1 MAKFRIDLLRH
12 GESQYSHT
20 LRGHLDDELT
30 AKGWQ
35 QMQSTIEQ
43 VTNQTW
49 DVIVSSSLKRCAC
62 FAEQLA
68 KTAELPLLVN
78 HDLKEMYFGEWEGVS
93 TQQIYENSPELL
105 ANFWQKP
112 SQYCPPRAETLNQF
126 QTRVLKGFQDL
137 LGYMQKQNL
146 QHALVVTHGGVIKL
160 LACLTRQQPLDDLL
174 KMPAEL
180 GKLYSLEFSETDGQ
194 VTFKLR

>member
-160 LACLTRQQPLDDLL
+160 LACLARQQPLDDLL

-180 GKLYSLEFSETDGQ
+180 GKLYSLEFSETAGQ
-194 VTFKLR
+194 FTFKLR